1 MIDLTKV
8 DYRLTLLPPNGSKID
23 ITNLIDS
30 CIHEE
35 MDGEMSARVSVQ
47 MKNVKRADGW
57 IHQHVFLDKRLIL
70 EATDGNGWKELFRGS
85 IKRWKTIAEKHTVKF
100 TAYDPSFNA
109 MISKEH
115 YFFPAGMKADASIKQ
130 IAAEQGIPLGRIDG
144 PGIPLG
150 RKMYNSYI
158 GDTIGS
164 RLKEARQKGAGRFIP
179 RSTAGKFEIVREGTN
194 KIVYELTDLTVNN
207 SSDERSIENLVT
219 KVKIYGNEPKP
230 KPKKKKKLARG
241 EKREKAKVKAVTTA
255 TVKKEDPN
263 KDKRPKISVTV
274 NGDTK
279 FGVIQEVLYS
289 SNFDNMAAAKA
300 AANEILEEKG
310 KPEITRPLVHPDI
323 PWVRKGDLI
332 KIDSG
337 TIKGDCIVESVSRS
351 SETRMMT
358 LKLRGR

>member
-30 CIHEE
+30 CTHEE
-35 MDGEMSARVSVQ
+35 MDGEMAARVSVK

-57 IHQHVFLDKRLIL
+57 IHQHVFLDKRIVL
-70 EATDGNGWKELFRGS
+70 EATDGSGWKEIFRGS
-85 IKRWKTIAEKHTVKF
+85 IKRWKTVAEDHTVEF

-130 IAAEQGIPLGRIDG
+130 IAVEQGIPLGQIDG
-144 PGIPLG
+144 PSIPLA
-150 RKMYNSYI
+150 RKMYNGYI
-158 GDTIGS
+158 GDTIGG
-164 RLKEARQKGAGRFIP
+164 RLKETRLKGGGRFIP
-179 RSTAGKFEIVREGTN
+179 RSTAGKFEIVREGSN
-194 KIVYELTDLTVNN
+194 KTVYELTDLTVNS
-207 SSDERSIENLVT
+207 SSDERSIENLIT

-230 KPKKKKKLARG
+230 KPKKKKKLAKG
-241 EKREKAKVKAVTTA
+241 EKREKAKIKTVLAA
-255 TVKKEDPN
+255 TPKKEDPN

-300 AANEILEEKG
+300 AAQEILDEKG
-310 KPEITRPLVHPDI
+310 KPEINRPLTHPDI

-332 KIDSG
+332 KINSG
-337 TIKGDCIVESVSRS
+337 TINGDCIVESVSRNTQS
-351 SETRMMT
+351 RMMT